1 MIAIKRK
8 FKIKKDDT
16 VVVIAGKDKGKQ
28 GKVLKIIHDTERVI
42 VSGIN
47 EVKRHTKPSKTH
59 QGGIV
64 TKNLPLHISNV
75 SFYDEK
81 SKKASKVGYKIVE
94 TKDKKEKKRFIKIS
108 GEIIS

>member
-1 MIAIKRK
+1 MSVKK
-8 FKIKKDDT
+8 FKIKKNDT

-28 GKVLKIIHDTERVI
+28 GKVLKIIQAINRVV
-42 VSGIN
+42 VSGVN
-47 EVKRHTKPSKTH
+47 EVQRHTKPSKTH
-59 QGGIV
+59 QGGII

-81 SKKASKVGYKIVE
+81 NKKPSKVGYKIVE
-94 TKDKKEKKRFIKIS
+94 TKDKKEKKRFAKVS